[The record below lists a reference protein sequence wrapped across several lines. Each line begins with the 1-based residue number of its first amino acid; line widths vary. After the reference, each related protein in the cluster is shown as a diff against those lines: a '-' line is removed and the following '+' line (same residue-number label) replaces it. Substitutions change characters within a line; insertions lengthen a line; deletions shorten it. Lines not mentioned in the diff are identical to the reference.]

1 MADTWRSMSSSGLGR
16 LPRPCP
22 GARPRSR
29 MSRNM
34 DSSSGVISGS
44 STPSRRC
51 PGSGRVRI
59 SSGFSS
65 VLMPLAACGRHA
77 RCLWDLPQPCW
88 TVSGVTLQSFDTACS
103 TPRCVKRSGGLA
115 RCVQEAVGGQAAASQ
130 VFLSAGLIMMS
141 WPEGHAQSRV
151 CLAVDTR
158 TPPGVTTSQQGGQS
172 YCKPAGG
179 RRQGAPWRQ

>member
-1 MADTWRSMSSSGLGR
+1 MSSSGLGR

-65 VLMPLAACGRHA
+65 VLMPLAACQRHA
-77 RCLWDLPQPCW
+77 MRLWDLPGPCW
-88 TVSGVTLQSFDTACS
+88 TVSGVTPQSLDTACGTTGCQTQQS
-103 TPRCVKRSGGLA
+103 LDQGL
-115 RCVQEAVGGQAAASQ
+115 QEAV
-130 VFLSAGLIMMS
+130 AG
-141 WPEGHAQSRV
+141 
-151 CLAVDTR
+151 
-158 TPPGVTTSQQGGQS
+158 
-172 YCKPAGG
+172 
-179 RRQGAPWRQ
+179 